1 MEDIYLY
8 NPITNKH
15 CDYNVWL
22 AFAGIE
28 SFALSSLG
36 YLWLFKTIDEMH
48 DVNVEKITSDT
59 TKTKFMLSQVNLIG
73 FSFSFDLDFPTI
85 FNIYDKFKFKYLSK
99 DRDENTPLIFAGGPV
114 ITSNPEPYKNFFDF
128 LVIGDGEELI
138 KNVVEICKLNKNKNK
153 KEILKLL
160 SNIEGIYVPNIPCK
174 KVNKFTQKLNECV
187 YTPIISERAF
197 FKNTFIVEISR
208 GCSNCCGFCLA
219 SYLNLP
225 FRFTKYDDLIKLIDK
240 SLKMTNKIALLGAQ
254 ISAHPQFEKICKYIY
269 DKISN
274 GEKIKMSVSSLRVDA
289 VTSDVIKTLVA
300 AGEKSFTLAIEAGS
314 ERLRKVINK
323 KLEEKQIL
331 NAVKIAKE
339 NGLKSIKFY
348 GMIGLPTETQKDIDE
363 MINLAK
369 KIKNENKGFNISFGF
384 STFVPKAHTP
394 FQWLGRENTKSL
406 ERKENYLQKE
416 LHKLGIHS
424 SFSSAKWDYWQAV
437 MSRGD
442 ESLTKFMIDT
452 YKYGAKLGA
461 FSKAAKQ
468 NNLNTDKFAYENYA
482 FSKEL
487 PWDFINIQPGKEYLI
502 NENKRLLNYTGV

>member
-85 FNIYDKFKFKYLSK
+85 FNMYDKFKFKYLSK

-160 SNIEGIYVPNIPCK
+160 SNIEGIYVPNIPCQ

-240 SLKMTNKIALLGAQ
+240 SLKITNKIALLGAQ
-254 ISAHPQFEKICKYIY
+254 ISAH
-269 DKISN
+269 
-274 GEKIKMSVSSLRVDA
+274 
-289 VTSDVIKTLVA
+289 
-300 AGEKSFTLAIEAGS
+300 
-314 ERLRKVINK
+314 
-323 KLEEKQIL
+323 
-331 NAVKIAKE
+331 
-339 NGLKSIKFY
+339 
-348 GMIGLPTETQKDIDE
+348 
-363 MINLAK
+363 
-369 KIKNENKGFNISFGF
+369 
-384 STFVPKAHTP
+384 
-394 FQWLGRENTKSL
+394 
-406 ERKENYLQKE
+406 
-416 LHKLGIHS
+416 
-424 SFSSAKWDYWQAV
+424 
-437 MSRGD
+437 
-442 ESLTKFMIDT
+442 
-452 YKYGAKLGA
+452 
-461 FSKAAKQ
+461 
-468 NNLNTDKFAYENYA
+468 
-482 FSKEL
+482 
-487 PWDFINIQPGKEYLI
+487 
-502 NENKRLLNYTGV
+502 